1 MMRMQA
7 TPLTRSGLRS
17 SASILALSA
26 LVTSLAWSLPPSAQR
41 GQAPQPQQQEGA
53 TITPNYKDADL
64 SQIIQAVSEVTGKN
78 FIIDP
83 RVNAK
88 VTMLSATPMSPGAFY
103 EAFLSVLQV
112 YGYVAVPAGKVIKI
126 IPNTDVRQSPS
137 IDLPNSVS
145 STSDEI
151 VTQIITMKNVSAAQ
165 LVPLLRPL
173 IPQQGHLAAYAPG
186 NMLIISDRASNVSRI
201 MRIIERMDESG
212 DEPIEVIA
220 LQNASAS
227 EVVRTI
233 NQLYQGGGAAGGEG
247 GAPVKIVADERTNSV
262 LISGERSLRLKAKA
276 LVIDLDTPRRGGAG
290 DTEVRYLLYADAEKL
305 ADKLKGQA
313 SATSKAQGGPSPGGG
328 GAAPPGGGGGGG
340 GGGGTSNVDAS
351 VTIWADV
358 PTNALI
364 MTAPPKIMKN
374 LMAVIDKLDIRRAQ
388 VEVEALIVE
397 VDVNKSANIGVQW
410 LLDGGNSYGYG
421 VTNLPGSSGSSI
433 VDIAATALAGVSGI
447 SNNAIGNTATNTG
460 IGTNG
465 IGTTGFGT
473 AIGGVGTGAAG
484 AASGL
489 SSIIPNGATFAVG
502 KYNSNTGRGFA
513 AVIQALR
520 SDTTS
525 NIIST
530 PRIITMN
537 NEEAEVKVTQEIPLI
552 SGQYTSSTQAV
563 NGTTSPFE
571 TIQRE
576 EVGTILKV
584 TPHISEGDAIQLK
597 IEQEDSSP
605 GAKIA
610 DSSDIST
617 NKRSIKTTIIIED
630 GGIIVL
636 GGLMQDTVTES
647 EDRVPL
653 LGAIPLL
660 GNLFK
665 SRSGSRQKSNLLVF
679 LRPKILR
686 DQATTEALST
696 SKYNEIR
703 DEERN
708 LHKGKITLLPGEK
721 QPSIPQIP
729 PNSPNAKRG
738 PTSVAPA
745 PQPVPAPQIAPP
757 SSQVAPAPQAAPP
770 PSQPAPATPVAPPLS
785 QPAPSPQPAPAPQP
799 TGPRPLQPQQ

>member
-1 MMRMQA
+1 MKRFA
-7 TPLTRSGLRS
+7 RLSP
-17 SASILALSA
+17 SILICTVSL
-26 LVTSLAWSLPPSAQR
+26 SLATLVQAAPPGAPNLQQR
-41 GQAPQPQQQEGA
+41 PQDGA

-88 VTMLSATPMSPGAFY
+88 VTMLSSTPMSPDAFY
-103 EAFLSVLQV
+103 QAFLSVLQV

-126 IPNTDVRQSPS
+126 VPNTDARQLPS
-137 IDLPNSVS
+137 IDLPNNVS
-145 STSDEI
+145 ASSDEM

-173 IPQQGHLAAYAPG
+173 IPQSGHLAAYPSG

-201 MRIIERMDESG
+201 MKIIERMDESG
-212 DEPIEVIA
+212 EEPIEVIP
-220 LQNASAS
+220 LRNASAT
-227 EVVRTI
+227 EVVRTV
-233 NQLYQGGGAAGGEG
+233 NQLNQGAAGGGEG
-247 GAPVKIVADERTNSV
+247 GSPVKVVADERTNSV
-262 LISGERSLRLKAKA
+262 LISGEKSLRLKVKA
-276 LVIDLDTPRRGGAG
+276 LVLDLDTPRGGGG
-290 DTEVRYLLYADAEKL
+290 DTQVRYLLYADAEKL

-313 SATSKAQGGPSPGGG
+313 SATAKAQAGPTSGA
-328 GAAPPGGGGGGG
+328 GAAPAGGGGGGG
-340 GGGGTSNVDAS
+340 GGGSNVDAS

-388 VEVEALIVE
+388 VEVEAMIVT
-397 VDVNKSANIGVQW
+397 VDVNKSADLGVQW
-410 LLDGGNSYGYG
+410 LLDGGTSLGYG
-421 VTNLPGSSGSSI
+421 VINLPGSSGSSI
-433 VDIAATALAGVSGI
+433 VDIAAAALGGVSGLT
-447 SNNAIGNTATNTG
+447 SSAATTATT
-460 IGTNG
+460 TT
-465 IGTTGFGT
+465 GTTGLT
-473 AIGGVGTGAAG
+473 
-484 AASGL
+484 AASSL
-489 SSIIPNGATFAVG
+489 SSVIPTGATFAVG
-502 KYNSNTGRGFA
+502 TYNSNTQKGFA
-513 AVIQALR
+513 AIIQAIR
-520 SDTTS
+520 SDATS

-552 SGQYTSSTQAV
+552 TGQYSSSQTQV

-584 TPHISEGDAIQLK
+584 TPHISEGDTIQLK

-605 GAKIA
+605 GAKLT
-610 DSSDIST
+610 DSADIST
-617 NKRSIKTTIIIED
+617 NKQSIKTTILIED

-647 EDRVPL
+647 EDRVPV

-679 LRPKILR
+679 LRPRILR
-686 DQATTEALST
+686 DQAATQEVST
-696 SKYNEIR
+696 KRYQDIR

-708 LHKGKITLLPGEK
+708 LHKGKITLLPGER
-721 QPSIPQIP
+721 QPSLPAIP
-729 PNSPNAKRG
+729 PSSPNSINSQGVPAPG
-738 PTSVAPA
+738 TPVIIAPSAQPAPTPQPVPGAQPAPA
-745 PQPVPAPQIAPP
+745 PQV
-757 SSQVAPAPQAAPP
+757 AAPLT
-770 PSQPAPATPVAPPLS
+770 QPAPPLS
-785 QPAPSPQPAPAPQP
+785 QPATQPQPVPPPPIATTPQPAPAPQP
-799 TGPRPLQPQQ
+799 TRSASPQ